1 MLSILGYL
9 MVAAFMTLI
18 TTRWMP
24 AVVALIV
31 VPIVF
36 GLIGGFGPELGP
48 MMLMGI
54 EAIGPTG
61 VLLMFAILYFG
72 LMIDVGLFDP
82 IVRTLLRV
90 VKGDPVKVVVGTVL
104 LASLVSLDGDG
115 STTYMVTTAALL
127 PLYKRLGLRPL
138 IMTCL
143 IMLCSGVF
151 NITPWGGPTAR
162 VAAALRLDTG
172 EIFVPMIPAMVL
184 AILFLCGVAWL
195 YGRSER
201 RRLGVIIL
209 GPITPDPSDPPDD
222 ISELSTTPSGA
233 VTVSTDPNAR
243 RPKLFWINAALTTGL
258 LALLIIGAI
267 PLPVLFMCGFAIAA
281 TINYARYED
290 LRARLAAHAPNVL
303 AVVSLIFAAGIFTG
317 ILSGTGMVQAMS
329 QTLIDVVPE
338 SMGPQLGLV
347 TGLISLPA
355 TFFLSNDAFYFGVVP
370 ILAEAAAHHGVSP
383 AAIARASLV
392 GQPVHLLSPLVAST
406 YLLVSLGGVDFG
418 DHQRFTFVWAVGTS
432 LVLLLGVV
440 LVGAVPIGL

>member
-1 MLSILGYL
+1 MLSALGYL
-9 MVAAFMTLI
+9 MVASFMTLI

-24 AVVALIV
+24 AVVALII

-36 GLIGGFGPELGP
+36 GMIGGFGAELGP

-54 EAIGPTG
+54 QAIGPTG
-61 VLLMFAILYFG
+61 ILLMFAILYFG
-72 LMIDVGLFDP
+72 LMIDAGLFDP
-82 IVRTLLRV
+82 IVRGLLAV
-90 VKGDPVKVVVGTVL
+90 VKGDPVKVVIGTVL
-104 LASLVSLDGDG
+104 LASFVSLDGDG

-127 PLYKRLGLRPL
+127 PLYKRLGLKPL

-162 VAAALRLDTG
+162 VAAALHLDAG
-172 EIFVPMIPAMVL
+172 DIFVPMIPAMAL
-184 AILFLCGVAWL
+184 AIVFLCGVAYL

-201 RRLGVIIL
+201 KRLGVITL
-209 GPITPDPSDPPDD
+209 GPIVSDPADPPDD
-222 ISELSTTPSGA
+222 ISELSATPSGA
-233 VTVSTDPNAR
+233 VTVSTDPAAC
-243 RPKLFWINAALTTGL
+243 RPRLFWVNAILTIGL

-281 TINYARYED
+281 TINYPRFVD
-290 LRARLAAHAPNVL
+290 LRARMAAHAPNVL

-329 QTLIDVVPE
+329 QTLIDIIPA
-338 SMGPQLGLV
+338 SMGAQLGLI

-355 TFFLSNDAFYFGVVP
+355 TFFMSNDAFYFGVVP
-370 ILAEAAAHHGVSP
+370 ILAEAASHHGISP
-383 AAIARASLV
+383 IAIASASLV

-418 DHQRFTFVWAVGTS
+418 DHQRFTFGWAAATS

-440 LVGAVPIGL
+440 LLGVVPLGL